1 MPGMRSGLNLGNPLL
16 VAAFR
21 SALLHQGLIAL
32 LVFGVLA
39 LAWVSVREWRLGE
52 AAGAGL
58 GQGGKASRASGLPG
72 PGAGGRASSRAGSQ
86 DDEPSWRM
94 LLRVG
99 FGLLWLFDG
108 LLQAQPSMVV
118 GLPSQVIQPGADSSP
133 AWVQH
138 LVNWAGTAWSY
149 HPVQAAAATVWIQ
162 AGIGCWLLAA
172 RRGRWSRLAGLAS
185 LGWGL
190 IVWVFGESFGGIFA
204 PGLTVLFGAPGAAA
218 FYCAAGA
225 LIALPS
231 RYWRAPWLGRTMLA
245 ALGLFIAG
253 MAVLQ
258 AWPGRGFW
266 QGRLH
271 DGGGTLTGMI
281 REMAQTPQPALLD
294 GWVRGF
300 GSFTAAHGFA
310 VNMFAVVALAIIG
323 TALLIGAVLPPGASR
338 AASTAPPASAA
349 VPGNEMDMAS
359 GQSGVVERH
368 IQPVVPLGRG
378 GVGRQGGVLAGRGG
392 RLLLRAAVIA
402 AVLLCLADWVLIE
415 DIGIFGGLGTDPNSM
430 IPLALLLVAGYLAVA
445 PAPALATASDPAVAH
460 ETGMAPEPAVASGTS
475 AVTGPAVAH
484 GTSAVV
490 GAGAPGLA
498 AASTEAAM
506 APAAEPAGATTEEP
520 GAQPPPLDRE
530 HPAQDDPTPEGL
542 VRGGPGREGLAGG
555 DSDRQGP
562 DGKRLDRA
570 GLDRDGLDRVPAG
583 WRRGWPGRLSPRRLA
598 GAFGATDARTVAAAW
613 ALGVTVIG
621 AFPLAAA
628 AANRSADPV
637 IAQAIDGSAAA
648 LNFPAPG
655 FRLTDQDGRAVSLAG
670 LRGKVVLLTFL
681 DPVCTSDC
689 PLIAQEFRAADQLL
703 GAKRRDV
710 VLVAVAANPVY
721 YTTAYTRAFNRQ
733 EGLTHLPNWK
743 FLSGPLPELK
753 RVWHDYSFT
762 AQIVPAG
769 GMVLHGDIAY
779 VIDAAGRTRTELNF
793 NPGPGTAASQS
804 SFAAELADAAIKA
817 MKPS

>member
-72 PGAGGRASSRAGSQ
+72 PGAGGRASNGAGSQ

-190 IVWVFGESFGGIFA
+190 IVWVFGESFGQIFA

-281 REMAQTPQPALLD
+281 REMAQTPQPALLA

-300 GSFTAAHGFA
+300 ASFTAAHGFA

-323 TALLIGAVLPPGASR
+323 TALLIGAVLPA
-338 AASTAPPASAA
+338 
-349 VPGNEMDMAS
+349 
-359 GQSGVVERH
+359 
-368 IQPVVPLGRG
+368 
-378 GVGRQGGVLAGRGG
+378 VLAGRGG
-392 RLLLRAAVIA
+392 GGHLLLRAAVIA
-402 AVLLCLADWVLIE
+402 AVVLCLADWVLIE

-445 PAPALATASDPAVAH
+445 PAPARATASDPVAAH
-460 ETGMAPEPAVASGTS
+460 QTGMAPEPAVASGTS
-475 AVTGPAVAH
+475 AVTGPAAAHETGVAPEPAVASGTSAVTGPAMAH
-484 GTSAVV
+484 GTSAV
-490 GAGAPGLA
+490 P
-498 AASTEAAM
+498 
-506 APAAEPAGATTEEP
+506 EPAIASGTSARQDRGGADRG
-520 GAQPPPLDRE
+520 GADRGGADRGGADRGGADRE
-530 HPAQDDPTPEGL
+530 P
-542 VRGGPGREGLAGG
+542 PG
-555 DSDRQGP
+555 
-562 DGKRLDRA
+562 
-570 GLDRDGLDRVPAG
+570 RVPAG
-583 WRRGWPGRLSPRRLA
+583 WRRGWLGRLSPRRLA
-598 GAFGATDARTVAAAW
+598 GAFGAADARTVAAAW

-655 FRLTDQDGRAVSLAG
+655 FQLTDQDGRAVSLAG

-753 RVWHDYSFT
+753 RVWHDYYFT

-793 NPGPGTAASQS
+793 DPGPGTAASQS